1 MKQAEKATV
10 RTSEQIARNLFQCS
24 QKNKYELLNEL
35 KASERGLDF
44 VDVEERRETF
54 GYNEFD
60 YEQPTPWPVQL
71 LKAFVNPFSLIL
83 LVLAAVSFL
92 TEVVLEAPEDR
103 NPAAV
108 IVIMSL
114 ILISGIIRFVQEF
127 QSQQE
132 AEKLKAMVKTTITVQ
147 RRDEPAIEMPIR
159 DLLPG
164 DICIIAAGDMIPAD
178 LRVLTA
184 KDLYVSQSAMT
195 GESEPVEKHADARPG
210 IRVEAGTEA
219 GASSPAGAA
228 GDLFALT
235 NILFMG
241 TNVVSGSATAVVL
254 TTGGSTYFGSM
265 ARSLSGARP
274 ETSFDK
280 GVRSVSLLLIR
291 FMLVMVPVVF
301 LVNGITK
308 RNWLEALLFAIS
320 VAIGLTPEMMPMI
333 ISANLA
339 KGAMNMSRRKTV
351 VKELNAIQNFGAMDI
366 LCTDKTG
373 TLTID
378 HIVIERHLDIHGNDD
393 IRVLRHGFLNSWFQ
407 TGLKNLIDLAVI
419 DKARELN
426 LNGLTQIYHKVD
438 EIPFDFTRRRMSV
451 VLKDAGGKTQLITKG
466 AIEEILT
473 ICTHCEYRGDVLE
486 LTDEIRAEVQQ
497 MAVRL
502 NEDGMRVIAVAQK
515 NNPASE
521 GVFSVADE
529 AGMVLMGFL
538 GLLDP
543 PKPTAAA
550 AIQALQEYGVGVK
563 VLTGDNEVVA
573 RKIGRDV
580 GLPSVQTLL
589 GSDLEQ
595 MDDDTLQA
603 HLDETVIF
611 AKLSPLQKQRVVKA
625 LQAQGH
631 TVGFMG
637 DGIND
642 AAALRQA
649 DIGISVD
656 SAVDIARE
664 SADIILL
671 EKDLMVLEQGI
682 IEGRRTFGNIIK
694 YIKMAASSNFGN
706 MFSVLTASVFLPF
719 LPMLPVQILI
729 LNLLYNISQI
739 SIPWDRM
746 DEEYLKVPRKWDAS
760 TIGKFMIWIGPTSS
774 VFDIL
779 TFVLLWTVFGARAY
793 QAGAIDPAVLQ
804 ANESLRALFN
814 SGWFVESLISQTLII
829 HLIRT
834 ARVPFVGSRAARP
847 VTLLTTVIMAIGVI
861 IPFSPLGAYLK
872 MAPLP
877 VAYFPWL
884 ALIILGYFLLAQLLK
899 TIYIRVNRSWL

>member
-1 MKQAEKATV
+1 MKQAEKAIV
-10 RTSEQIARNLFQCS
+10 RTSEQIARNLFECS
-24 QKNKYELLNEL
+24 RKNKYELLNEL
-35 KASERGLDF
+35 KASERGLYF

-60 YEQPTPWPVQL
+60 YEPPTPWPVQL

-92 TEVVLEAPEDR
+92 TEVELEAPEDR

-114 ILISGIIRFVQEF
+114 ILISGIIRFIQEF

-147 RRDEPAIEMPIR
+147 RRDEPAVEMPIR

-195 GESEPVEKHADARPG
+195 GESEPVEKHADAHPG
-210 IRVEAGTEA
+210 IRGGLPADAVA
-219 GASSPAGAA
+219 ASA
-228 GDLFALT
+228 GDLFALP

-254 TTGGSTYFGSM
+254 TTGGSTCFGSM

-274 ETSFDK
+274 QTSFDK

-419 DKARELN
+419 DKARAFN
-426 LNGLTQIYHKVD
+426 LTGLTQIYHKVD

-466 AIEEILT
+466 AVEEILT

-486 LTDEIRAEVQQ
+486 LTGEIRAEVQQ

-550 AIQALQEYGVGVK
+550 AIQALQEYGVAVK

-573 RKIGRDV
+573 RKIGREV

-589 GSDLEQ
+589 GSDLEL
-595 MDDDTLQA
+595 MDDDMLRA

-625 LQAQGH
+625 LQALGH

-779 TFVLLWTVFGARAY
+779 TFILLWTVFGARAY
-793 QAGAIDPAVLQ
+793 QAGALDPAVLQ

-814 SGWFVESLISQTLII
+814 SGWFIESLISQTLII

-834 ARVPFVGSRAARP
+834 ARIPFVGSRAARP
-847 VTLLTTVIMAIGVI
+847 VTLLTTAIMAIGI
-861 IPFSPLGAYLK
+861 AIPFSPLGAYLK

-877 VAYFPWL
+877 LAYFPWL

-899 TIYIRVNRSWL
+899 TIYIRVNHSWL